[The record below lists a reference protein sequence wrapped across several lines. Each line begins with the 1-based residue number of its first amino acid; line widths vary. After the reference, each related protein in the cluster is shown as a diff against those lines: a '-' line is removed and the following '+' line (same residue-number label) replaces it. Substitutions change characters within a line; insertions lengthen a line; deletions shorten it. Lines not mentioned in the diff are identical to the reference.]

1 MTSEKPCP
9 ICGSEVDPAGS
20 KRSDFSGIVFE
31 LAYCP
36 TCHFSFVVN
45 PRTDFSA
52 LYDESFY
59 SGTGADGCID
69 YFEELTD
76 PRSIRLYEWRGML
89 EVVGNL
95 VTLSPATRWLDYGS
109 GLGGLVRYGREHGLD
124 GMYAHDGGFA
134 AERMRAEG
142 VPVLDEG
149 ELEGMTESFDVVT
162 AIEMLE
168 HAIDPLA
175 ELRRIAGLLKP
186 GGLLLATTGNA
197 RPHRENL
204 AAWTYVR
211 PDIHVSF
218 FEPETLATAL
228 RNAGFRPEFR
238 GYVPGYTDVVRFR
251 VLKNVNRPRR
261 GAAERL
267 LPWPIVS
274 RLADR
279 RIGFT
284 DHPLGWRV

>member
-1 MTSEKPCP
+1 MTAEKPCP
-9 ICGSEVDPAGS
+9 ICGAEVEPAGS
-20 KRSDFSGIVFE
+20 KCSDFSAIVFE
-31 LAYCP
+31 LAHCP
-36 TCHFSFVVN
+36 SCHFSFVVN
-45 PRTDFSA
+45 PRTDFGA

-76 PRSIRLYEWRGML
+76 PQSIRVYEWRGML
-89 EVVGNL
+89 EIVGNL
-95 VTLSPATRWLDYGS
+95 VPLSPTTRWLDYGS
-109 GLGGLVRYGREHGLD
+109 GLGGLVRYGRHDGLD
-124 GMYAHDGGFA
+124 GMYAHDAGFA

-142 VPVLDEG
+142 VPLLDDSD
-149 ELEGMTESFDVVT
+149 LERMSESFDVVT

-168 HAIDPLA
+168 HAIEPLT

-186 GGLLLATTGNA
+186 GGLLLVTTGNA
-197 RPHRENL
+197 RPHRGNL
-204 AAWTYVR
+204 AAWPYVR

-218 FEPETLATAL
+218 FEPETLATAF

-238 GYVPGYTDVVRFR
+238 GFIPGYTDVVRFR

-261 GAAERL
+261 GVAERL